1 MKLQD
6 IKKPTLQEALGLAWV
21 FDLHETLNARF
32 DDEAWHQQGA
42 KLIGDAFI
50 DGEHFRL
57 LLEPGTFPIDGFTY
71 HFINVAF
78 QKIVDGKPTE
88 KLQLTGRSASRIVG
102 AIANALLERVQLYDF
117 DAVVFFAADSVDER
131 MRVYDKVAE
140 RKWTRLG
147 FGEALYDIDAG
158 SGKKMTVLYSKDL
171 AKQKLDTFIDRLKTL
186 KKK

>member
-1 MKLQD
+1 MKLND
-6 IKKPTLQEALGLAWV
+6 IKKPTLQEALGLEWV

-32 DDEAWHQQGA
+32 DDEAWHQQGSR
-42 KLIGDAFI
+42 LVGDAII

-57 LLEPGTFPIDGFTY
+57 LLEPGTFPIDGFFY
-71 HFINVAF
+71 HFINAAF
-78 QKIVDGKPTE
+78 QKIVDGEPTE

-117 DAVVFFAADSVDER
+117 DAVVFFAADNVDDR
-131 MRVYDKVAE
+131 MRVYNKVAE

-158 SGKKMTVLYSKDL
+158 GGRKLTILYSKDM
-171 AKQKLDTFIDRLKTL
+171 AKQKLDAFVEHLKRQ
-186 KKK
+186 KK